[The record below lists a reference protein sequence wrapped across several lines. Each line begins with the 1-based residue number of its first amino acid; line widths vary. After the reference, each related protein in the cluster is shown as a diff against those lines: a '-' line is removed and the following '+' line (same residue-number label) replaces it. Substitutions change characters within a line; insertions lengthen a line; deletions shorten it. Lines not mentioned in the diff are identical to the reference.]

1 MKHLAFILGIL
12 AGLLMPVT
20 ASAQSKTLKVSGTVK
35 DAQDKGLV
43 GVNIIV
49 KSSEGTFGGVS
60 GRNGEYEVSFIA
72 ADTVAVSYSYVGFQ
86 TYTFSVIANGNIKR
100 DVILTDKSLTLGEV
114 EVTASNINMKGD
126 HVTYMPTKKQVNGAN
141 NGVMLLFNMM
151 IPQLK
156 VSPMENSVATSDQ
169 TSLGIFIDER
179 QADANE
185 LARLRPKDIAR
196 VEYYDMPTGVFA
208 RSGIDRALNIV
219 TKKYTSGGY
228 VDVRTNTKVIYP
240 QGNYSVQASL
250 DKGNVNML
258 VMAGSNV
265 AKNDNTGSTTKN
277 DYMFDTPF
285 TKYMYYDFNETKNL
299 SDYGLLRATVR
310 GKRSYFLAQAML
322 AWNETPDNTAIRSV
336 SYSDN
341 FYPAAKSFTSSYSNG
356 LTPSLLLSHQIRFN
370 KKDMLNWNLSYSYSR
385 NKNRSRYEEGD
396 FEPII
401 NNAKDRYHSL
411 MAGLN
416 YLHAFGNGGQL
427 NFELANFLNNSN
439 SVYSGTSPSEQEML
453 TNEFLFISSYT
464 HRFGKK
470 FSLML
475 RFGID
480 VNTYK
485 VNGMETV
492 TKLYTRPGLNA
503 NYKIDGTSSL
513 TLTAYAG
520 SFTPSLSLMNEAEQR
535 VSEYEIKRGNPNLLA
550 GKPITSV
557 LSYSKYWNKFSL
569 AAYAMYNGTIDN
581 YVNLFTIE
589 GSNMVNTHINGGNF
603 HSYVVGVNGVLRL
616 LSNSLQLRLSPTFS
630 HKALTG
636 TYRNKHNRFFI
647 YSEVYYS
654 TGAFSFS
661 GYYTSPQT
669 ILVSLPVYSKSKC
682 DYGMTASWSHRG
694 LFVQVGCSNIFNG
707 KRDYSKN
714 YFNYGAYNTFVK
726 AFSRSLGAQV
736 YLNLSYNF
744 DFGRKVKRQDV
755 KVNTSSNSGILK

>member
-1 MKHLAFILGIL
+1 
-12 AGLLMPVT
+12 MPVT

-185 LARLRPKDIAR
+185 LARLRPKDISR
-196 VEYYDMPTGVFA
+196 VEYYEMPTGVFA

-240 QGNYSVQASL
+240 QGDYSVQASF

-265 AKNDNTGSTTKN
+265 SKT
-277 DYMFDTPF
+277 DYAGTSQNEYFKFDTPF
-285 TKYMYYDFNETKNL
+285 VKYSYIDDNETKNL

-322 AWNETPDNTAIRSV
+322 AWNETPDNTDIRSV

-396 FEPII
+396 FAPII

-411 MAGLN
+411 VAALN

-439 SVYSGTSPSEQEML
+439 SVYSGTSPSQQEML
-453 TNEFLFISSYT
+453 TNEFLLISSYT

-550 GKPITSV
+550 GKPITGI

-630 HKALTG
+630 HNALTG

-661 GYYTSPQT
+661 GHYTSPQT

>member
-1 MKHLAFILGIL
+1 M
-12 AGLLMPVT
+12 V

-86 TYTFSVIANGNIKR
+86 TYTFSTIAAEDIKR
-100 DVILTDKSLTLGEV
+100 DVVLTDKSHTLGEV

-396 FEPII
+396 FAPII

-411 MAGLN
+411 VAALN

-427 NFELANFLNNSN
+427 NFELANFLINSN

-453 TNEFLFISSYT
+453 TNEFLLISSYT

-550 GKPITSV
+550 GKPITGI

-669 ILVSLPVYSKSKC
+669 ILVSSPVYSKSKC

-744 DFGRKVKRQDV
+744 DFGRKVERQDV

>member
-1 MKHLAFILGIL
+1 
-12 AGLLMPVT
+12 MPVT

-240 QGNYSVQASL
+240 QGDYSVQASF

-265 AKNDNTGSTTKN
+265 SKT
-277 DYMFDTPF
+277 DYAGTSQNEYFKFDTPF
-285 TKYMYYDFNETKNL
+285 VKYSYIDDNETKNL

-396 FEPII
+396 FAPII

-411 MAGLN
+411 VAALN

-439 SVYSGTSPSEQEML
+439 SVYSGTSPSQQEML
-453 TNEFLFISSYT
+453 TNEFLLISSYT

>member
-12 AGLLMPVT
+12 AGLLVPVV

-100 DVILTDKSLTLGEV
+100 DVILTDKSHTLDEV

-141 NGVMLLFNMM
+141 NGVLLLFNMM

-196 VEYYDMPTGVFA
+196 VEYYEMPTGVFA

-228 VDVRTNTKVIYP
+228 VDVRTNTQVTYL

-310 GKRSYFLAQAML
+310 GKRSYFLVQAML
-322 AWNETPDNTAIRSV
+322 AWNETPDNTAIKSV
-336 SYSDN
+336 SYSDD

-396 FEPII
+396 FAPII
-401 NNAKDRYHSL
+401 NNVKDRYHSL

-439 SVYSGTSPSEQEML
+439 SVYSGTSPSQQEML
-453 TNEFLFISSYT
+453 TNEFLLISSYT

-669 ILVSLPVYSKSKC
+669 ILVSSPVYSKSKC

-755 KVNTSSNSGILK
+755 KVNTSSKSGILK

>member
-1 MKHLAFILGIL
+1 M
-12 AGLLMPVT
+12 V

-35 DAQDKGLV
+35 DAQDKGLA
-43 GVNIIV
+43 GVSILV
-49 KSSEGTFGGVS
+49 RTADGTFGGVS
-60 GRNGEYEVSFIA
+60 GRNGGYEVNFTA

-86 TYTFSVIANGNIKR
+86 TYTFSTIAAEEIKR
-100 DVILTDKSLTLGEV
+100 DVVLTDKSHTLGEV
-114 EVTASNINMKGD
+114 EVTASSINMKGD

-141 NGVMLLFNMM
+141 NGVLLLFNMM

-156 VSPMENSVATSDQ
+156 VSPMEGSVATSDQ

-196 VEYYDMPTGVFA
+196 IEYYEMPTGVFA

-240 QGNYSVQASL
+240 QGDYSVQASF

-265 AKNDNTGSTTKN
+265 SKT
-277 DYMFDTPF
+277 DYAGTSQNEYFKFDTPF
-285 TKYMYYDFNETKNL
+285 VKYSYIDDNETKNL

-322 AWNETPDNTAIRSV
+322 AWNETPDNTDIRSV

-385 NKNRSRYEEGD
+385 NKTRSRYEEGD
-396 FEPII
+396 FAPII

-427 NFELANFLNNSN
+427 NLELANSLNNSN

-669 ILVSLPVYSKSKC
+669 ILVSSPVYSKSKC

>member
-1 MKHLAFILGIL
+1 
-12 AGLLMPVT
+12 MPVV

-100 DVILTDKSLTLGEV
+100 DVILTDKSHTLDEV

-141 NGVMLLFNMM
+141 NGVLLLFNMM

-196 VEYYDMPTGVFA
+196 VEYYEMPTGVFA

-228 VDVRTNTKVIYP
+228 VDVRTNTQVTYL

-310 GKRSYFLAQAML
+310 GKRSYFLVQAML
-322 AWNETPDNTAIRSV
+322 AWNETPDNTAIKSV
-336 SYSDN
+336 SYSDD

-396 FEPII
+396 FAPII
-401 NNAKDRYHSL
+401 NNVKDRYHSL

-439 SVYSGTSPSEQEML
+439 SVYSGTSPSQQEML
-453 TNEFLFISSYT
+453 TNEFLLISSYT

-669 ILVSLPVYSKSKC
+669 ILVSSPVYSKSKC

-755 KVNTSSNSGILK
+755 KVNTSSKSGILK

>member
-1 MKHLAFILGIL
+1 
-12 AGLLMPVT
+12 MPVT

-151 IPQLK
+151 IP
-156 VSPMENSVATSDQ
+156 NSVATSDQ

>member
-1 MKHLAFILGIL
+1 MKQLILLLGVL

-72 ADTVAVSYSYVGFQ
+72 ADTVTVSYSYIGFQ
-86 TYTFSVIANGNIKR
+86 TYTFSTLAVEDIKR
-100 DVILTDKSLTLGEV
+100 DVVLTDKSHTLGEV
-114 EVTASNINMKGD
+114 EVTASSINMKDD

-141 NGVMLLFNMM
+141 NGVSLLFNMM

-156 VSPMENSVATSDQ
+156 VSPMEGSVGTMDN
-169 TSLGIFIDER
+169 TNLGIFIDER

-185 LARLRPKDIAR
+185 LARLRPKDISR
-196 VEYYDMPTGVFA
+196 VEYYEMPTGVFA

-228 VDVRTNTKVIYP
+228 VDVRTNTQVTYL
-240 QGNYSVQASL
+240 QGNYSVQASF
-250 DKGNVNML
+250 DKGNVNTL

-322 AWNETPDNTAIRSV
+322 AWNEPPDNTAIRSV

-396 FEPII
+396 FAPII

-411 MAGLN
+411 VAALN

-453 TNEFLFISSYT
+453 TNEFLLISSYT
-464 HRFGKK
+464 
-470 FSLML
+470 
-475 RFGID
+475 
-480 VNTYK
+480 T
-485 VNGMETV
+485 
-492 TKLYTRPGLNA
+492 
-503 NYKIDGTSSL
+503 
-513 TLTAYAG
+513 G
-520 SFTPSLSLMNEAEQR
+520 SAR
-535 VSEYEIKRGNPNLLA
+535 
-550 GKPITSV
+550 
-557 LSYSKYWNKFSL
+557 
-569 AAYAMYNGTIDN
+569 
-581 YVNLFTIE
+581 
-589 GSNMVNTHINGGNF
+589 NF
-603 HSYVVGVNGVLRL
+603 R
-616 LSNSLQLRLSPTFS
+616 
-630 HKALTG
+630 
-636 TYRNKHNRFFI
+636 
-647 YSEVYYS
+647 
-654 TGAFSFS
+654 
-661 GYYTSPQT
+661 
-669 ILVSLPVYSKSKC
+669 
-682 DYGMTASWSHRG
+682 
-694 LFVQVGCSNIFNG
+694 
-707 KRDYSKN
+707 
-714 YFNYGAYNTFVK
+714 
-726 AFSRSLGAQV
+726 
-736 YLNLSYNF
+736 
-744 DFGRKVKRQDV
+744 
-755 KVNTSSNSGILK
+755 

>member
-1 MKHLAFILGIL
+1 
-12 AGLLMPVT
+12 MPVT

-185 LARLRPKDIAR
+185 LARLRPKDISR
-196 VEYYDMPTGVFA
+196 VEYYEMPTGVFA

-228 VDVRTNTKVIYP
+228 VDVRTNTQVTYL
-240 QGNYSVQASL
+240 QGNYSVQASF
-250 DKGNVNML
+250 DKGNVNTL

-396 FEPII
+396 FAPII

-411 MAGLN
+411 VAALN

-439 SVYSGTSPSEQEML
+439 SVYSGTSPSQQEML
-453 TNEFLFISSYT
+453 TNEFLLISSYT

-669 ILVSLPVYSKSKC
+669 ILVSSPVYSKSKC

>member
-1 MKHLAFILGIL
+1 M
-12 AGLLMPVT
+12 V

-35 DAQDKGLV
+35 DAHDKGLA
-43 GVNIIV
+43 GVSILV
-49 KSSEGTFGGVS
+49 RTAGGTFGGVS
-60 GRNGEYEVSFIA
+60 GRNGEYEVNFTA
-72 ADTVAVSYSYVGFQ
+72 ADTVAVSYSYVGHQ
-86 TYTFSVIANGNIKR
+86 TYTFSTIAAEDIKR
-100 DVILTDKSLTLGEV
+100 DVVLTDKSHTLGEV

-141 NGVMLLFNMM
+141 NGVSLLFNMM
-151 IPQLK
+151 IPQLN
-156 VSPMENSVATSDQ
+156 VSPMKGSVGAVDNSK
-169 TSLGIFIDER
+169 LGIFIDER
-179 QADANE
+179 LADANE
-185 LARLRPKDIAR
+185 LSRLRPKDIVR
-196 VEYYDMPTGVFA
+196 VEYYDIPTGVFA
-208 RSGIDRALNIV
+208 RAGIDRALNIV

-228 VDVRTNTKVIYP
+228 VDVRTNTQVTYP

-265 AKNDNTGSTTKN
+265 SKT
-277 DYMFDTPF
+277 DYAGTSQNEYFKFDTPF
-285 TKYMYYDFNETKNL
+285 VKYSYIDDNETKNL

-322 AWNETPDNTAIRSV
+322 AWNETPDNTDIRSV

-370 KKDMLNWNLSYSYSR
+370 NKDMLNWNLSYSYSR
-385 NKNRSRYEEGD
+385 NKTRSRYEEGD
-396 FEPII
+396 FAPII

-439 SVYSGTSPSEQEML
+439 SVYSGTSPSQQEML
-453 TNEFLFISSYT
+453 TNEFLLISSYT

-550 GKPITSV
+550 GKPITGI

>member
-1 MKHLAFILGIL
+1 
-12 AGLLMPVT
+12 MPVT

-396 FEPII
+396 FAPII

-411 MAGLN
+411 VAALN

-453 TNEFLFISSYT
+453 TNEFLLISSYT

-569 AAYAMYNGTIDN
+569 VAYAMYNGTIDN

-669 ILVSLPVYSKSKC
+669 ILVSSPVYSKSKC

-744 DFGRKVKRQDV
+744 DFGRKVERQDV

>member
-1 MKHLAFILGIL
+1 M
-12 AGLLMPVT
+12 V

-35 DAQDKGLV
+35 DAHDKGLA
-43 GVNIIV
+43 GVSILV
-49 KSSEGTFGGVS
+49 RTAGGTFGGVS
-60 GRNGEYEVSFIA
+60 GRNGEYEVNFTAI
-72 ADTVAVSYSYVGFQ
+72 DTVKVSYSYVGFQ

-396 FEPII
+396 FAPII

-411 MAGLN
+411 VAALN

-439 SVYSGTSPSEQEML
+439 SVYSGTSPSQQEML
-453 TNEFLFISSYT
+453 TNEFLLISSYT

-669 ILVSLPVYSKSKC
+669 ILVSSPVYSKSKC

>member
-1 MKHLAFILGIL
+1 
-12 AGLLMPVT
+12 MPVV

-35 DAQDKGLV
+35 DAQDKGLA
-43 GVNIIV
+43 GVSILV
-49 KSSEGTFGGVS
+49 RTADGTFGGVS
-60 GRNGEYEVSFIA
+60 GRNGEYEVNFTAI
-72 ADTVAVSYSYVGFQ
+72 DTVKVSYSYVGYQ
-86 TYTFSVIANGNIKR
+86 TYTFSTLSVEDIRR
-100 DVILTDKSLTLGEV
+100 DVVFTDKSHTLDEV

-141 NGVMLLFNMM
+141 NGVLLLFNMM

-240 QGNYSVQASL
+240 QGDYSVQASF

-265 AKNDNTGSTTKN
+265 SKT
-277 DYMFDTPF
+277 DYAGTSQNEYFKFDTPF
-285 TKYMYYDFNETKNL
+285 VKYSYIDDNETKNL

-322 AWNETPDNTAIRSV
+322 AWNETPDNTDIRSV

-385 NKNRSRYEEGD
+385 NKTRSRYEEGD
-396 FEPII
+396 FAPII

-427 NFELANFLNNSN
+427 NLELANSLNNSN

-520 SFTPSLSLMNEAEQR
+520 SFTPSLSVMNEAEQR

-589 GSNMVNTHINGGNF
+589 GSKMVNTHINGGNF

-669 ILVSLPVYSKSKC
+669 ILVSSPVYSKSKC

-755 KVNTSSNSGILK
+755 KVNTSSKSGILK

>member
-1 MKHLAFILGIL
+1 
-12 AGLLMPVT
+12 MPVT

-141 NGVMLLFNMM
+141 NGVLLLFNMM

-196 VEYYDMPTGVFA
+196 VEYYEMPTGVFA

-310 GKRSYFLAQAML
+310 GKRSYFLVQAML
-322 AWNETPDNTAIRSV
+322 AWNETPDNTAIKSV
-336 SYSDN
+336 SYSDD
-341 FYPAAKSFTSSYSNG
+341 FYPASKSFTSSYSNG

-396 FEPII
+396 FAPII

-439 SVYSGTSPSEQEML
+439 SVYSGTSPSQQEML
-453 TNEFLFISSYT
+453 TNEFLLISSYT

-550 GKPITSV
+550 GKPITGI

-569 AAYAMYNGTIDN
+569 VAYAMYNSTIDN

-630 HKALTG
+630 HNALTG

-669 ILVSLPVYSKSKC
+669 ILVSSPVYSKSKC

-744 DFGRKVKRQDV
+744 DFGREVQRQN
-755 KVNTSSNSGILK
+755 VNVDTSSKSGILK

>member
-1 MKHLAFILGIL
+1 
-12 AGLLMPVT
+12 MPVV

-141 NGVMLLFNMM
+141 NGVLLLFNMM

-156 VSPMENSVATSDQ
+156 VSPMEGSVATSDQ

-240 QGNYSVQASL
+240 QGDYSVQASF

-265 AKNDNTGSTTKN
+265 SKT
-277 DYMFDTPF
+277 DYAGTSQNEYFKFDTPF
-285 TKYMYYDFNETKNL
+285 VKYSYIDDNETKNL

-322 AWNETPDNTAIRSV
+322 AWNETPDNTAIKSV

-341 FYPAAKSFTSSYSNG
+341 FYPAANSFTSSYSNG

-396 FEPII
+396 FAPII

-411 MAGLN
+411 VAGLN

-439 SVYSGTSPSEQEML
+439 SVYSGTSPSQQEML
-453 TNEFLFISSYT
+453 TNEFLLISSYT

-669 ILVSLPVYSKSKC
+669 ILVSSPVYSKSKC

>member
-1 MKHLAFILGIL
+1 
-12 AGLLMPVT
+12 MPVT

-396 FEPII
+396 FAPII

-411 MAGLN
+411 VAALN

-439 SVYSGTSPSEQEML
+439 SVYSGTSPSQQEML
-453 TNEFLFISSYT
+453 TNEFLLISSYT

-630 HKALTG
+630 HNALTG

>member
-1 MKHLAFILGIL
+1 
-12 AGLLMPVT
+12 MPVT

-72 ADTVAVSYSYVGFQ
+72 ADTVAVSYSYVGHQ
-86 TYTFSVIANGNIKR
+86 TYTFSTIAAEDIKR
-100 DVILTDKSLTLGEV
+100 DVVLTDKSHTLGEV

-396 FEPII
+396 FAPII
-401 NNAKDRYHSL
+401 NNAKDRYHNL
-411 MAGLN
+411 VAALN

-439 SVYSGTSPSEQEML
+439 SVYSGTSPSQQEML
-453 TNEFLFISSYT
+453 TNEFLLISSYT

-550 GKPITSV
+550 GKPITGI

-744 DFGRKVKRQDV
+744 DFGRKVERQDV

>member
-1 MKHLAFILGIL
+1 
-12 AGLLMPVT
+12 MPVT

-72 ADTVAVSYSYVGFQ
+72 ADTVAVSYSYVGHQ
-86 TYTFSVIANGNIKR
+86 TYTFSTIAAEDIKR
-100 DVILTDKSLTLGEV
+100 DVVLTDKSHTLGEV

-310 GKRSYFLAQAML
+310 GKRSHFLAQAML

-396 FEPII
+396 FAPII
-401 NNAKDRYHSL
+401 NNAKDRYHNL
-411 MAGLN
+411 VAALN

-439 SVYSGTSPSEQEML
+439 SVYSGTSPSQQEML
-453 TNEFLFISSYT
+453 TNEFLLISSYT

-550 GKPITSV
+550 GKPITGI

-744 DFGRKVKRQDV
+744 DFGRKVERQDV

>member
-1 MKHLAFILGIL
+1 M
-12 AGLLMPVT
+12 V

-185 LARLRPKDIAR
+185 LARLRPKDISR

-228 VDVRTNTKVIYP
+228 VDVRTNTQVTYL
-240 QGNYSVQASL
+240 QGNYSVQASF
-250 DKGNVNML
+250 DKGNVNTL

-396 FEPII
+396 FAPII

-411 MAGLN
+411 VAALN

-427 NFELANFLNNSN
+427 NLELANSLNNSN

-669 ILVSLPVYSKSKC
+669 ILVSSPVYSKSKC

>member
-1 MKHLAFILGIL
+1 
-12 AGLLMPVT
+12 MPVT

-114 EVTASNINMKGD
+114 EVTASSINMKGD

-141 NGVMLLFNMM
+141 NGVLLLFNMM

-169 TSLGIFIDER
+169 TILGIFIDER

-240 QGNYSVQASL
+240 QGDYSVQASF

-265 AKNDNTGSTTKN
+265 SKT
-277 DYMFDTPF
+277 DYAGTSQNEYFKFDTPF
-285 TKYMYYDFNETKNL
+285 VKYSYIDDNETKNL

-322 AWNETPDNTAIRSV
+322 AWNETPDNTDIRSV

-385 NKNRSRYEEGD
+385 NKNRSRYEDGD
-396 FEPII
+396 FAPII

-411 MAGLN
+411 VAALN

-453 TNEFLFISSYT
+453 TNEFLLISSYT

-569 AAYAMYNGTIDN
+569 VAYAMYNGTIDN

-669 ILVSLPVYSKSKC
+669 ILVSSPVYSKSKC

-744 DFGRKVKRQDV
+744 DFGRKVERQDV

>member
-1 MKHLAFILGIL
+1 M
-12 AGLLMPVT
+12 V

-35 DAQDKGLV
+35 DAQDKGLA
-43 GVNIIV
+43 GVSILV
-49 KSSEGTFGGVS
+49 RTADGTFGGVS

-265 AKNDNTGSTTKN
+265 SKT
-277 DYMFDTPF
+277 DYAGTSQNEYFKFDTPF
-285 TKYMYYDFNETKNL
+285 VKYSYIDDNETKNL

-322 AWNETPDNTAIRSV
+322 AWNETPDNTDIRSV

-385 NKNRSRYEEGD
+385 NKTRSRYEEGD
-396 FEPII
+396 FAPII

-439 SVYSGTSPSEQEML
+439 SVYSGTSPSQQEML
-453 TNEFLFISSYT
+453 TNEFLLISSYT

-669 ILVSLPVYSKSKC
+669 ILVSSPVYSKSKC

>member
-1 MKHLAFILGIL
+1 
-12 AGLLMPVT
+12 MPVV

-35 DAQDKGLV
+35 DAHDKGLA
-43 GVNIIV
+43 GVSILV
-49 KSSEGTFGGVS
+49 RTAGGTFGGVS
-60 GRNGEYEVSFIA
+60 GRNGEYEVNFTAI
-72 ADTVAVSYSYVGFQ
+72 DTVKVSYSYVGYQ
-86 TYTFSVIANGNIKR
+86 TYTFSTLSVEDIRR
-100 DVILTDKSLTLGEV
+100 DVVLTDKSHTLGEV

-141 NGVMLLFNMM
+141 NGVSLLFNMM
-151 IPQLK
+151 IPQLN
-156 VSPMENSVATSDQ
+156 VSPMKGSVGAVDNSK
-169 TSLGIFIDER
+169 LGIFIDER
-179 QADANE
+179 LADANE
-185 LARLRPKDIAR
+185 LSRLRPKDIVR
-196 VEYYDMPTGVFA
+196 VEYYDIPTGVFA
-208 RSGIDRALNIV
+208 RAGIDRALNIV

-228 VDVRTNTKVIYP
+228 VDVRTNTQVTYL

-310 GKRSYFLAQAML
+310 GKRSYFLVQAML
-322 AWNETPDNTAIRSV
+322 AWNETPDNTDIRSV

-385 NKNRSRYEEGD
+385 NKTRSRYEEGD
-396 FEPII
+396 FAPII

-669 ILVSLPVYSKSKC
+669 ILVSSPVYSKSKC

>member
-1 MKHLAFILGIL
+1 
-12 AGLLMPVT
+12 MPVT

-114 EVTASNINMKGD
+114 EVTASSINMKGD

-141 NGVMLLFNMM
+141 NGVLLLFNMM

-169 TSLGIFIDER
+169 TILGIFIDER

-240 QGNYSVQASL
+240 QGDYSVQASF

-265 AKNDNTGSTTKN
+265 SKT
-277 DYMFDTPF
+277 DYAGTSQNEYFKFDTPF
-285 TKYMYYDFNETKNL
+285 VKYSYIDDNETKNL

-322 AWNETPDNTAIRSV
+322 AWNETPDNTDIRSV

-396 FEPII
+396 FAPII

-411 MAGLN
+411 VAALN

-453 TNEFLFISSYT
+453 TNEFLLISSYT

-569 AAYAMYNGTIDN
+569 VAYAMYNGTIDN

-669 ILVSLPVYSKSKC
+669 ILVSSPVYSKSKC

-744 DFGRKVKRQDV
+744 DFGRKVERQDV

>member
-1 MKHLAFILGIL
+1 M
-12 AGLLMPVT
+12 V

-35 DAQDKGLV
+35 DAQDKGLA
-43 GVNIIV
+43 GVSILV
-49 KSSEGTFGGVS
+49 RTADGTFGGVS
-60 GRNGEYEVSFIA
+60 GRNGEYEVNFTA
-72 ADTVAVSYSYVGFQ
+72 ADTVAVSYSYVGHQ
-86 TYTFSVIANGNIKR
+86 TYTFSTIAAEDIKR
-100 DVILTDKSLTLGEV
+100 DVVLTDKSHTLGEV

-141 NGVMLLFNMM
+141 NGVLLLFNMM

-196 VEYYDMPTGVFA
+196 VEYYEMPTGVFA

-240 QGNYSVQASL
+240 QGDYSVQASF

-265 AKNDNTGSTTKN
+265 SKT
-277 DYMFDTPF
+277 DYAGTSQNEYFKFDTPF
-285 TKYMYYDFNETKNL
+285 VKYSYIDDNETKNL

-322 AWNETPDNTAIRSV
+322 AWNETPDNTDVRSV

-396 FEPII
+396 FAPII

-411 MAGLN
+411 VAALN

-439 SVYSGTSPSEQEML
+439 SVYSGTSPSQQEML
-453 TNEFLFISSYT
+453 TNEFLLISSYT

-569 AAYAMYNGTIDN
+569 VAYAMYNSTIDN

-669 ILVSLPVYSKSKC
+669 ILVSSPVYSKSKC

>member
-1 MKHLAFILGIL
+1 M
-12 AGLLMPVT
+12 
-20 ASAQSKTLKVSGTVK
+20 
-35 DAQDKGLV
+35 
-43 GVNIIV
+43 
-49 KSSEGTFGGVS
+49 
-60 GRNGEYEVSFIA
+60 
-72 ADTVAVSYSYVGFQ
+72 
-86 TYTFSVIANGNIKR
+86 
-100 DVILTDKSLTLGEV
+100 
-114 EVTASNINMKGD
+114 
-126 HVTYMPTKKQVNGAN
+126 
-141 NGVMLLFNMM
+141 
-151 IPQLK
+151 
-156 VSPMENSVATSDQ
+156 
-169 TSLGIFIDER
+169 
-179 QADANE
+179 
-185 LARLRPKDIAR
+185 
-196 VEYYDMPTGVFA
+196 
-208 RSGIDRALNIV
+208 
-219 TKKYTSGGY
+219 
-228 VDVRTNTKVIYP
+228 RTNTQVTYL
-240 QGNYSVQASL
+240 QGNYSVQASF

-258 VMAGSNV
+258 AMAGSNV

-322 AWNETPDNTAIRSV
+322 AWNETPDNTAIKSV

-341 FYPAAKSFTSSYSNG
+341 FYPAAKSFTNGYSNG
-356 LTPSLLLSHQIRFN
+356 LTPSFYVSHQVKFN
-370 KKDMLNWNLSYSYSR
+370 KSNTLNWDANYSFSR

-401 NNAKDRYHSL
+401 NNAKDRYHKLETNFHYIHTFKNSGQL
-411 MAGLN
+411 DFHFVN
-416 YLHAFGNGGQL
+416 YLNM
-427 NFELANFLNNSN
+427 SN

-453 TNEFLFISSYT
+453 TNEFMFVPSYIQK
-464 HRFGKK
+464 FGKK
-470 FSLML
+470 LSLFL

-480 VNTYK
+480 ISTYK
-485 VNGMETV
+485 VNGMSTV
-492 TKLYTRPGLNA
+492 TKLYTRPGLTA
-503 NYKIDGTSSL
+503 NYQIDGTSSL
-513 TLTAYAG
+513 SLVTYAG
-520 SFTPSLSLMNEAEQR
+520 SYQPSLSLMNEAEQR

-550 GKPITSV
+550 GKPITGI

-630 HKALTG
+630 HNALTG

>member
-1 MKHLAFILGIL
+1 
-12 AGLLMPVT
+12 MPVT

-43 GVNIIV
+43 GVSILV
-49 KSSEGTFGGVS
+49 RTADGTFGGVS
-60 GRNGEYEVSFIA
+60 GRNGEYEVNFTA
-72 ADTVAVSYSYVGFQ
+72 ADTVAVSYSYVGHQ

-285 TKYMYYDFNETKNL
+285 TKYMYYDSNETKNL

-396 FEPII
+396 FAPII

-411 MAGLN
+411 VAALN

-439 SVYSGTSPSEQEML
+439 SVYSGTSPSQQEML
-453 TNEFLFISSYT
+453 TNEFLLISSYT

-669 ILVSLPVYSKSKC
+669 ILVSSPVYSKSKC

>member
-1 MKHLAFILGIL
+1 
-12 AGLLMPVT
+12 MPVT

-72 ADTVAVSYSYVGFQ
+72 ADTVAVSYSYVGHQ
-86 TYTFSVIANGNIKR
+86 TYTFSTIAAEDIKR
-100 DVILTDKSLTLGEV
+100 DVVLTDKSHTLDEV
-114 EVTASNINMKGD
+114 EVTASSINMKGD

-141 NGVMLLFNMM
+141 NGVLLLFNMM

-196 VEYYDMPTGVFA
+196 VEYYEMPTGVFA

-240 QGNYSVQASL
+240 QGDYSVQASF

-265 AKNDNTGSTTKN
+265 SKT
-277 DYMFDTPF
+277 DYAGTSQNEYFKFDTPF
-285 TKYMYYDFNETKNL
+285 VKYSYIDDNETKNL

-322 AWNETPDNTAIRSV
+322 AWNETPDNTDIRSV

-396 FEPII
+396 FAPII

-411 MAGLN
+411 VAALN

-439 SVYSGTSPSEQEML
+439 SVYSGTSPSQQEML
-453 TNEFLFISSYT
+453 TNEFLLISSYT

-669 ILVSLPVYSKSKC
+669 ILVSSPVYSKSKC

>member
-1 MKHLAFILGIL
+1 
-12 AGLLMPVT
+12 MPVT

-396 FEPII
+396 FAPII

-411 MAGLN
+411 VAALN

-439 SVYSGTSPSEQEML
+439 SVYSGTSPSQQEML
-453 TNEFLFISSYT
+453 TNEFLLISSYT

-550 GKPITSV
+550 GKPITGI

-669 ILVSLPVYSKSKC
+669 ILVSSPVYSKSKC

-744 DFGRKVKRQDV
+744 DFGRKVERQDV

>member
-1 MKHLAFILGIL
+1 
-12 AGLLMPVT
+12 MPVV

-72 ADTVAVSYSYVGFQ
+72 ADTVTVSYSYIGFQ
-86 TYTFSVIANGNIKR
+86 TYTFSTLAVEDIKR
-100 DVILTDKSLTLGEV
+100 DVVLTDKSHTLGEV
-114 EVTASNINMKGD
+114 EVTASSINMKDD

-156 VSPMENSVATSDQ
+156 VSPMEGSVGTSDQ

-228 VDVRTNTKVIYP
+228 VDVRTNTQVTYL

-250 DKGNVNML
+250 DKGNVNTL

-385 NKNRSRYEEGD
+385 NKNRSRYEEGG
-396 FEPII
+396 FAPII
-401 NNAKDRYHSL
+401 NNAEDRYHSL
-411 MAGLN
+411 VAALN
-416 YLHAFGNGGQL
+416 YLHAFGNSGQL

-453 TNEFLFISSYT
+453 TNEFLLISSYT

-503 NYKIDGTSSL
+503 NYQIDGTSSL

-569 AAYAMYNGTIDN
+569 VAYAMYNGTIDN

-669 ILVSLPVYSKSKC
+669 ILVSSPVYSKSKC

>member
-1 MKHLAFILGIL
+1 
-12 AGLLMPVT
+12 MPVT

-35 DAQDKGLV
+35 DAHDKGLA
-43 GVNIIV
+43 GVSILV
-49 KSSEGTFGGVS
+49 RTAGGTFGGVS
-60 GRNGEYEVSFIA
+60 GRNGEYEVNFTAI
-72 ADTVAVSYSYVGFQ
+72 DTVKVSYSYVGYQ
-86 TYTFSVIANGNIKR
+86 TYTFSTLSVEDIRR
-100 DVILTDKSLTLGEV
+100 DVVLTDKSHTLGEV
-114 EVTASNINMKGD
+114 EVTASSINMKGD

-141 NGVMLLFNMM
+141 NGVLLLFNMM

-240 QGNYSVQASL
+240 QGNYSVQASF
-250 DKGNVNML
+250 DKGNVNTL

-265 AKNDNTGSTTKN
+265 TKNDNTGSTTKN

-396 FEPII
+396 FAPII

-411 MAGLN
+411 VAALN

-439 SVYSGTSPSEQEML
+439 SVYSGTSPSQQEML
-453 TNEFLFISSYT
+453 TNEFLLISSYT
-464 HRFGKK
+464 HGFGKK

-630 HKALTG
+630 HNALTG

-669 ILVSLPVYSKSKC
+669 ILVSSPVYSKSKC

-714 YFNYGAYNTFVK
+714 YFNYGANNTFVK

>member
-1 MKHLAFILGIL
+1 
-12 AGLLMPVT
+12 MPVV

-35 DAQDKGLV
+35 DAQDKGLA
-43 GVNIIV
+43 GVSILV
-49 KSSEGTFGGVS
+49 RTADGTFGGVS
-60 GRNGEYEVSFIA
+60 GRNGEYEVNFTAI
-72 ADTVAVSYSYVGFQ
+72 DTVKVSYSYVGYQ
-86 TYTFSVIANGNIKR
+86 TYTFSTIAAEDIKR
-100 DVILTDKSLTLGEV
+100 DVVLTDKSHTLGEV
-114 EVTASNINMKGD
+114 EVTASSINMKGD

-141 NGVMLLFNMM
+141 NGVLLLFNMM

-196 VEYYDMPTGVFA
+196 VEYYEMPTGVFA

>member
-1 MKHLAFILGIL
+1 
-12 AGLLMPVT
+12 MPVT

-396 FEPII
+396 FAPII

-411 MAGLN
+411 VAALN

-439 SVYSGTSPSEQEML
+439 SVYSGTSPSQQEML
-453 TNEFLFISSYT
+453 TNEFLLISSYT

-744 DFGRKVKRQDV
+744 DFGRQVKRQDV

>member
-1 MKHLAFILGIL
+1 
-12 AGLLMPVT
+12 MPVT

-141 NGVMLLFNMM
+141 NGVLLLFNMM

-196 VEYYDMPTGVFA
+196 VEYYEMPTGVFA

-228 VDVRTNTKVIYP
+228 VDVRTNTQVTYL
-240 QGNYSVQASL
+240 QGNYSVQASF
-250 DKGNVNML
+250 DKGNVNTL

-396 FEPII
+396 FAPII

-439 SVYSGTSPSEQEML
+439 SVYSGTSPSQQEML
-453 TNEFLFISSYT
+453 TNEFLLISSYT

-669 ILVSLPVYSKSKC
+669 ILVSSPVYSKSKC

>member
-1 MKHLAFILGIL
+1 
-12 AGLLMPVT
+12 MPVT

-141 NGVMLLFNMM
+141 NGVSLLFNMM
-151 IPQLK
+151 IPQLN
-156 VSPMENSVATSDQ
+156 VSPMKGSVGAVDNSK
-169 TSLGIFIDER
+169 LGIFIDER
-179 QADANE
+179 LADANE

-196 VEYYDMPTGVFA
+196 VEYYDIPTGVFA
-208 RSGIDRALNIV
+208 RAGIDRALNIV

-396 FEPII
+396 FAPII

-411 MAGLN
+411 VAALN

-439 SVYSGTSPSEQEML
+439 SVYSGTSPSQQEML
-453 TNEFLFISSYT
+453 TNEFLLISSYT

-669 ILVSLPVYSKSKC
+669 ILVSSPVYSKSKC

-744 DFGRKVKRQDV
+744 DFGRKVERQDV

>member
-1 MKHLAFILGIL
+1 
-12 AGLLMPVT
+12 MPVT

-240 QGNYSVQASL
+240 QGNYSVQASF

-265 AKNDNTGSTTKN
+265 SKT
-277 DYMFDTPF
+277 DYAGTSQNEYFKFDTPF
-285 TKYMYYDFNETKNL
+285 VKYSYIDDNETKNL

-322 AWNETPDNTAIRSV
+322 AWNETPDNTDIRSV

-396 FEPII
+396 FAPII

-411 MAGLN
+411 VAALN

-439 SVYSGTSPSEQEML
+439 SVYSGTSPSQQEML
-453 TNEFLFISSYT
+453 TNEFLLISSYT

-589 GSNMVNTHINGGNF
+589 GNNMVNTHINGGNF

-669 ILVSLPVYSKSKC
+669 ILVSSPVYSKSKC

>member
-1 MKHLAFILGIL
+1 
-12 AGLLMPVT
+12 MPVT

-72 ADTVAVSYSYVGFQ
+72 ADTVAVSYSYVGHQ
-86 TYTFSVIANGNIKR
+86 TYTFSTIAAEDIKR
-100 DVILTDKSLTLGEV
+100 DVVLTDKSHTLGEV

-385 NKNRSRYEEGD
+385 NKNRSRYEEGE
-396 FEPII
+396 FAPII

-411 MAGLN
+411 VAALN

-439 SVYSGTSPSEQEML
+439 SVYSGTSPSQQEML
-453 TNEFLFISSYT
+453 TNEFLLISSYT

-669 ILVSLPVYSKSKC
+669 ILVSSPVYSKSKC

-744 DFGRKVKRQDV
+744 DFGRKVERQDV

>member
-1 MKHLAFILGIL
+1 M
-12 AGLLMPVT
+12 V

-35 DAQDKGLV
+35 DAQDKGLA
-43 GVNIIV
+43 GVSILV
-49 KSSEGTFGGVS
+49 RTADGTFGGVS
-60 GRNGEYEVSFIA
+60 GRNGEYEVNFTA
-72 ADTVAVSYSYVGFQ
+72 ADTVAVSYSYVGHQ

-396 FEPII
+396 FAPII

-411 MAGLN
+411 VAALN

-439 SVYSGTSPSEQEML
+439 SVYSGTSPSQQEML
-453 TNEFLFISSYT
+453 TNEFLLISSYT

-669 ILVSLPVYSKSKC
+669 ILVSSPVYSKSKC

-744 DFGRKVKRQDV
+744 DFGRKVERQDV

>member
-12 AGLLMPVT
+12 AGLLVPVV

-35 DAQDKGLV
+35 DAQDKGLA
-43 GVNIIV
+43 GVSILV
-49 KSSEGTFGGVS
+49 RTADGTFGGVS
-60 GRNGEYEVSFIA
+60 GRNGEYEVNFTA
-72 ADTVAVSYSYVGFQ
+72 ADTVAVSYSYVGHQ
-86 TYTFSVIANGNIKR
+86 TYTFSTIAAEDIKR
-100 DVILTDKSLTLGEV
+100 DVVLTDKSHTLGEV
-114 EVTASNINMKGD
+114 EVTASSINMKGD

-141 NGVMLLFNMM
+141 NGVLLLFNMM

-240 QGNYSVQASL
+240 QGNYSVQASF

-265 AKNDNTGSTTKN
+265 SKT
-277 DYMFDTPF
+277 DYAGTSQNEYFKFDTPF
-285 TKYMYYDFNETKNL
+285 VKYSYIDDNETKNL

-322 AWNETPDNTAIRSV
+322 AWNETPDNTDIRSV

-385 NKNRSRYEEGD
+385 NKNRSRYEEGY
-396 FEPII
+396 FAPII
-401 NNAKDRYHSL
+401 NNVKDRYHSL

-453 TNEFLFISSYT
+453 TNEFLFISRYT

-520 SFTPSLSLMNEAEQR
+520 SFTPSLSVMNEAEQR
-535 VSEYEIKRGNPNLLA
+535 LSEYEVLRGNPYLKS

-557 LSYSKYWNKFSL
+557 LSYSKYWTKFSL
-569 AAYAMYNGTIDN
+569 SAYAMYDGIIDN
-581 YVNLFTIE
+581 PVSSYITE
-589 GSNMVNTHINGGNF
+589 GNKMVKTYINGGNS
-603 HSYVVGVNGVLRL
+603 HSYTLGINGVLRL
-616 LSNSLQLRLSPTFS
+616 LSNSLQLRVSPTFS
-630 HKALTG
+630 HVALTG
-636 TYRNKHNRFFI
+636 TYKNRHSQLGF
-647 YSEVYYS
+647 YSELYYS

-661 GYYTSPQT
+661 GYYSSPQT
-669 ILVSLPVYSKSKC
+669 YLNSTPWYYKEKC
-682 DYGMTASWSHRG
+682 NYGASASWNYRG
-694 LFVQVGCSNIFNG
+694 LFVQVGCRNIFNG
-707 KRDYSKN
+707 KRYHAGN
-714 YFNYGAYNTFVK
+714 YFDFGAYNIHGNTV
-726 AFSRSLGAQV
+726 SRALSANV
-736 YLNLSYNF
+736 YVNLSYSF
-744 DFGRKVKRQDV
+744 DFGREVQRQN
-755 KVNTSSNSGILK
+755 VNVDTSSKSGILK